1 MMAAASIGILT
12 DLGFLWFR
20 EFYLE
25 SSRVIQV
32 RGNMK
37 VIAKSLPLCFL
48 FIPDLFLQIVICS
61 LLQFPIECSLPWMLI
76 DYILEAQN
84 SGLLESVLLPFD
96 IYNDSA
102 QQALVVLR
110 QRFLYDEIEAEVI
123 RV

>member
-1 MMAAASIGILT
+1 MLFRYAAI
-12 DLGFLWFR
+12 R
-20 EFYLE
+20 
-25 SSRVIQV
+25 
-32 RGNMK
+32 K
-37 VIAKSLPLCFL
+37 VYNYILPLCFH
-48 FIPDLFLQIVICS
+48 FSPDLLLQIVIRS

-123 RV
+123 SVQFRYQQL

>member
-1 MMAAASIGILT
+1 MAAASIGILT

-32 RGNMK
+32 CGCSKMLL
-37 VIAKSLPLCFL
+37 SPLYFH
-48 FIPDLFLQIVICS
+48 FFPDLFLQIVVCVM
-61 LLQFPIECSLPWMLI
+61 LQFPIECSLPWMLI
-76 DYILEAQN
+76 DHILEAPN
-84 SGLLESVLLPFD
+84 SGLIESVLLPFD

-110 QRFLYDEIEAEVI
+110 QRFLYDEIEAEVM

>member
-1 MMAAASIGILT
+1 M
-12 DLGFLWFR
+12 
-20 EFYLE
+20 
-25 SSRVIQV
+25 
-32 RGNMK
+32 
-37 VIAKSLPLCFL
+37 L
-48 FIPDLFLQIVICS
+48 FTSFPDLFLQIVVYS

-76 DYILEAQN
+76 DHILEAPN
-84 SGLLESVLLPFD
+84 SGFLESVLLPFD

>member
-1 MMAAASIGILT
+1 ML
-12 DLGFLWFR
+12 FR
-20 EFYLE
+20 YAELQKGYNY
-25 SSRVIQV
+25 I
-32 RGNMK
+32 
-37 VIAKSLPLCFL
+37 LPLCFHCS
-48 FIPDLFLQIVICS
+48 PDLFLQIIRS

-123 RV
+123 RFQF

>member
-1 MMAAASIGILT
+1 MLFRYASL
-12 DLGFLWFR
+12 R
-20 EFYLE
+20 
-25 SSRVIQV
+25 
-32 RGNMK
+32 K
-37 VIAKSLPLCFL
+37 VYNYILPLCFH
-48 FIPDLFLQIVICS
+48 FSPDLFLQIVICS

-123 RV
+123 SVQFRSQQL